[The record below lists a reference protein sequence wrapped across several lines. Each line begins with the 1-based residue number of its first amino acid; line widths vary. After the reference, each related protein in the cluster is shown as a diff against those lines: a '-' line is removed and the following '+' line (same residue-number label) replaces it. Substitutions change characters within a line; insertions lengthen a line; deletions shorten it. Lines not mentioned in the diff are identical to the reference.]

1 MNVSDL
7 KRYNVSHETIEKLQ
21 VIVEQLEKWQ
31 PHINL
36 VAPSTMNNV
45 WTRHVIDSLQ
55 LQNLVPQARRWID
68 LGSGG
73 GFPGLIIAATFADF
87 KDAQVT
93 LVESNG
99 KKCAFLRETARLADL
114 PVNIIQA
121 RIENTAPHL
130 TDHFDVVSARAL
142 GSLKILL
149 DMTASIISKGTI
161 GIFPKGQDVER
172 ELKLAS
178 ISWDLE
184 HELVESQTE
193 IGAKIVIVKS
203 AVRTA
208 S

>member
-121 RIENTAPHL
+121 RIENTADRKSTRLNSSHRNTSRMPS
-130 TDHFDVVSARAL
+130 SA
-142 GSLKILL
+142 
-149 DMTASIISKGTI
+149 
-161 GIFPKGQDVER
+161 
-172 ELKLAS
+172 
-178 ISWDLE
+178 
-184 HELVESQTE
+184 
-193 IGAKIVIVKS
+193 
-203 AVRTA
+203 
-208 S
+208 